1 MKLKIVLFELS
12 KEIYGIKVYDIEE
25 IVKVPKIEEVPN
37 TADFIEGVINRRG
50 NIVPV
55 VNIANKFSLEEKE
68 IDDESRIIIMDMKG
82 EFVGILV
89 DRVIEII
96 KIDDE
101 EISDPP
107 DISTGI
113 PYQSFIGVY
122 NFNGRMLTIIETA
135 KVLETEVEENE

>member
-25 IVKVPKIEEVPN
+25 IVKVPLIEEIPN
-37 TADFIEGVINRRG
+37 TTDFIEGVINRRG

-55 VNIANKFSLEEKE
+55 VNIANKFLLEEKE
-68 IDDESRIIIMDMKG
+68 IDDESRIIIMDMDG

-89 DRVIEII
+89 DKVIEII

-101 EISDPP
+101 EISEPP

-113 PYQSFIGVY
+113 PYEAFIGVY
-122 NFNGRMLTIIETA
+122 NFNGKMLSIIEAT

>member
-25 IVKVPKIEEVPN
+25 IVKVPNIEEIPN
-37 TADFIEGVINRRG
+37 TTDFIEGVINRRG

-68 IDDESRIIIMDMKG
+68 IDDESRIIIMDMNG

-89 DRVIEII
+89 DKVIEII

-113 PYQSFIGVY
+113 PYEAFIGVY
-122 NFNGRMLTIIETA
+122 NFNGKMLSIIEAA

>member
-1 MKLKIVLFELS
+1 MRAYSETYLDDVVESQGKLFDFVAQTFPEN
-12 KEIYGIKVYDIEE
+12 D
-25 IVKVPKIEEVPN
+25 
-37 TADFIEGVINRRG
+37 TTDFIEGVINRRE

-55 VNIANKFSLEEKE
+55 VNIANKFLLEEKE
-68 IDDESRIIIMDMKG
+68 IDDESRIIIMDMDG

-89 DRVIEII
+89 DKVIEII

-101 EISDPP
+101 EISEPP

-113 PYQSFIGVY
+113 PYEAFIGVY
-122 NFNGRMLTIIETA
+122 NFNGKMLSIIEAA

>member
-25 IVKVPKIEEVPN
+25 IVKVPLIEEIPN
-37 TADFIEGVINRRG
+37 TTDFIEGVINRRG

-55 VNIANKFSLEEKE
+55 VNIANKFLLEEKE
-68 IDDESRIIIMDMKG
+68 IDDESRIIIMDMDG
-82 EFVGILV
+82 EFVGKLV
-89 DRVIEII
+89 DKVIEII

-101 EISDPP
+101 EISEPP

-113 PYQSFIGVY
+113 PYEAFIGVY
-122 NFNGRMLTIIETA
+122 NFNGKMLSIIEAA
-135 KVLETEVEENE
+135 KVLETELEENE